1 MQMLFDFLS
10 ICLLISTFLSL
21 LYMLIDAQLCVVT
34 VFMKSGLE
42 LRNIRKMHRRNE
54 HESASMTMTTLYVT
68 VMLFGWVFPFL
79 KGCQQNV
86 HLIGKVSV
94 WSPLSVPTW
103 SSSAVQL
110 ITKYLGSVIKAYFYS
125 NNAGDYHIR
134 WPVLTNVLSIEP
146 APTLVRL
153 VVASEI
159 IGNHI
164 ISIIITI

>member
-1 MQMLFDFLS
+1 M
-10 ICLLISTFLSL
+10 
-21 LYMLIDAQLCVVT
+21 
-34 VFMKSGLE
+34 
-42 LRNIRKMHRRNE
+42 
-54 HESASMTMTTLYVT
+54 
-68 VMLFGWVFPFL
+68 
-79 KGCQQNV
+79 
-86 HLIGKVSV
+86 
-94 WSPLSVPTW
+94 
-103 SSSAVQL
+103 

-153 VVASEI
+153 AVASEI